1 MSTYKLL
8 LREARSQKNKNK
20 NKNNK
25 KKHQKGIK
33 KQDKP
38 KAYLKN
44 SVIISVIVQFHTVF
58 IIESIIK

>member
-8 LREARSQKNKNK
+8 LREALSQKKK
-20 NKNNK
+20 K
-25 KKHQKGIK
+25 KKHQKGLK

-44 SVIISVIVQFHTVF
+44 SVIISVMVQFHTVF